1 MWNPFLFFLQM
12 CNGLEQPR
20 KQQRSDLNGPAD
32 NNNPPEVGTWGC
44 QLCSCSQAP
53 SRDSSPHTGSL
64 LPLSHT
70 NLSSLSV
77 PELTIDTI
85 SAFSEKALNYT
96 HEFLLPR
103 SFYVTVYGMYSSLN
117 FSDDMQSRENTS
129 EVLFLGYWSAKV
141 ASKRN
146 CVLLPFLPRP
156 SQCQSWLSQLWRDTV
171 IDRPAPVTE
180 GWSKGDIWEC
190 RISCAWG

>member
-1 MWNPFLFFLQM
+1 M

-44 QLCSCSQAP
+44 QLCCLASCSQAS
-53 SRDSSPHTGSL
+53 SRGSSLTLSAFS
-64 LPLSHT
+64 LSHT
-70 NLSSLSV
+70 NLSSLSF
-77 PELTIDTI
+77 PELTVNTVY
-85 SAFSEKALNYT
+85 AYSEKALNYT
-96 HEFLLPR
+96 HEFFLPH
-103 SFYVTVYGMYSSLN
+103 SFYVTVYGMNSSLK

-129 EVLFLGYWSAKV
+129 EVLFLCYWSAKV

-146 CVLLPFLPRP
+146 RVLLPFLPRP

-171 IDRPAPVTE
+171 IDRPTLVTE
-180 GWSKGDIWEC
+180 DWSKEDIWEC
-190 RISCAWG
+190 SMSYAWG